1 MSGILVIGEAR
12 GGALRDITFE
22 AIGAAQRLRAESDG
36 ALAISVALVGAE
48 AATHADEVRLAE
60 VEEIIEVGTGGE
72 RFEAATT
79 AAAIEALAAELS
91 PALVLCGH
99 SIDGFGFAPALAAR
113 GGFGFASDV
122 FRVAWEDGGPVAT
135 RPAYGN
141 KLEVELDFPD
151 RATTVLML
159 RVGAFPP
166 GEGSGEPRSR
176 HVDVAAPAIA
186 AEHLGF
192 EQAGGTDV
200 DITKAP
206 FLLSVGRGIGE
217 EENLEQFQELAERI
231 GATLSVSRPLVD
243 AGWISSSRQV
253 GQSGKTV
260 TPKVYLALGI
270 SGSVQHL
277 AGIGGAETVI
287 AVNSDPEAP
296 IFSAADFGAVADL
309 FEVAEGLE
317 AKFGEG

>member
-1 MSGILVIGEAR
+1 MSKILVIGEAR

-22 AIGAAQRLRAESDG
+22 AIGAAQQLRGESG
-36 ALAISVALVGAE
+36 EELGIAVALIGSEACAHAGEVALAGV
-48 AATHADEVRLAE
+48 DEV
-60 VEEIIEVGTGGE
+60 IEVGTGSE
-72 RFEAATT
+72 RFEAAT
-79 AAAIEALAAELS
+79 AAAAAGQLAAEMS
-91 PALVLCGH
+91 PTLILTGH
-99 SIDGFGFAPALAAR
+99 TIDGFGFAPALAA
-113 GGFGFASDV
+113 GGGHGFASDV

-141 KLEVELDFPD
+141 KLEAEIDFPD
-151 RATTVLML
+151 RDTTVLML
-159 RVGAFPP
+159 RAGAFPA
-166 GEGSGEPRSR
+166 GEGSGEPQSR
-176 HVDVAAPAIA
+176 QVEVAAPAIA

-192 EQAGGTDV
+192 EQAGGSDV
-200 DITKAP
+200 DITKAA

-217 EENLEQFQELAERI
+217 EENLEQFQDLAEQI

-296 IFSAADFGAVADL
+296 IFAAADFGAVADL
-309 FEVAEGLE
+309 FEVAEGLK
-317 AKFGEG
+317 AQLGEG